1 MNDIRSILITG
12 LKSALATATGRKV
25 YGDMPIQLE
34 GTKVFPHISISDI
47 FVQEEG
53 PKNKYHYN
61 ANVLIEI
68 VHKQLASMG
77 TMHNDLNN
85 ALSIVNNAVPFAL
98 TGGFSIMDCRLN
110 TSTTTSASVGKDLV
124 DVGIIRLIFRIK

>member
-1 MNDIRSILITG
+1 MNDIRNILITA
-12 LKSALATATGRKV
+12 LKSSLATATGRKV
-25 YGDMPIQLE
+25 YGEMPIQLE
-34 GTKVFPHISISDI
+34 GTKVFPHISISEV

-53 PKNKYHYN
+53 PKNAYHYN

-68 VHKQLASMG
+68 VHKQLT
-77 TMHNDLNN
+77 TMATLYNDLNN
-85 ALSIVNNAVPFAL
+85 ALGVVNNAVPFAL

-110 TSTTTSASVGKDLV
+110 TSTTTTSNIGKDLV

>member
-1 MNDIRSILITG
+1 MNDIRNILITA
-12 LKSALATATGRKV
+12 LKTSLATATGRKV

-34 GTKVFPHISISDI
+34 GTKVFPHISISEV

-53 PKNKYHYN
+53 TKIAYIYN

-68 VHKQLASMG
+68 VHKQLT
-77 TMHNDLNN
+77 TMATMYNDMNN
-85 ALSIVNNAVPFAL
+85 ALSVVNNAVPFTL
-98 TGGFSIMDCRLN
+98 TGGFSVMDCQLN
-110 TSTTTSASVGKDLV
+110 TSTTTTASIGKDLV

>member
-1 MNDIRSILITG
+1 MTDVRTILITA
-12 LKSALATATGRKV
+12 LTAALATATGRKV

-34 GTKVFPHISISDI
+34 GTKVYPHISISDVL
-47 FVQEEG
+47 VQEEG
-53 PKNKYHYN
+53 PKNAYHYN

-68 VHKQLASMG
+68 VHKNLASMS

-85 ALSIVNNAVPFAL
+85 ALGIVNNAVPFAL
-98 TGGFSIMDCRLN
+98 ASPYSIMDCKLN
-110 TSTTTSASVGKDLV
+110 TTTTSKATADKGLV